1 MKKILLSV
9 LLASALF
16 SQETTKIQKSENLSL
31 TIYNN
36 NLAMINEERSLNI
49 KKDGTQKL
57 IYEGVPSSVIFESII
72 PYFSKPTT
80 LYSQNYHYD
89 ILSLNKLLE
98 KHINKEIIYKDY
110 TDEYTYKREKAI
122 LLSLNPILLQKN
134 EEIIS
139 GIKST
144 DIIFSKL
151 PSDLITKPSL
161 VWKTTSQ
168 KGKQKIKLNYLTR
181 NISWK
186 SDYILN
192 LDETNSLNGWIS
204 IQNNSGTVY
213 ENANIYVIAGDVK
226 TNSVKRKL
234 TQRYE
239 MASMDTM
246 AKSPNVAQKSF
257 SGYHLYTIPFKETIN
272 NNEKKQIN
280 FINKS
285 ALNVQSKAT
294 SNNGIYFHR
303 FSKIKAQNFNHKLE
317 LNNTKEAGL
326 GLALPTG
333 TVRVYKKDEGISHF
347 IGEDRIKHTSKNEE
361 ISLHIGKF
369 FDITQ
374 DVTQLFNKK
383 TRESVRTKYSRLI
396 ENKTDKARLIEI
408 TEKVYSNNIKN
419 IDSTNTCTDT
429 CTFKK
434 EGLNTYTY
442 TIKLKP
448 QSKYK
453 FVVDYELFYF
463 QPLVQKIKS

>member
-36 NLAMINEERSLNI
+36 NLAMINEERAVNI
-49 KKDGTQKL
+49 NNTGSQKL
-57 IYEGVPSSVIFESII
+57 IYEGIPSSVIFESII

-98 KHINKEIIYKDY
+98 KHINKEVIYKNYSD
-110 TDEYTYKREKAI
+110 DYTYKRETAV

-134 EEIIS
+134 QEIIS
-139 GIKST
+139 GIKTT

-151 PSDLITKPSL
+151 PNDLITKPSL
-161 VWKTTSQ
+161 VWKTRSE
-168 KGKQKIKLNYLTR
+168 KGNQKIKLNYLTR

-192 LDETNSLNGWIS
+192 LDEKNSLNAWIT
-204 IQNNSGTVY
+204 IQNNSGSAY
-213 ENANIYVIAGDVK
+213 KNANIHVIAGDVK
-226 TNSVKRKL
+226 TNRRIVRKSAP
-234 TQRYE
+234 RYE
-239 MASMDTM
+239 MAAMNTM
-246 AKSPNVAQKSF
+246 ADSPKVAQKSF

-285 ALNVQSKAT
+285 NLKVQSKAT

-303 FSKIKAQNFNHKLE
+303 FSKIKGQNFNHKIE

-326 GLALPTG
+326 GLALPSG

-347 IGEDRIKHTSKNEE
+347 IGEDNIKHTSKNAE
-361 ISLHIGKF
+361 ISLTIGKF

-383 TRESVRTKYSRLI
+383 TKESVRTKYSRLI
-396 ENKTDKARLIEI
+396 ENKTDKPRLVEI
-408 TEKVYSNNIKN
+408 TETVYSNNVKN
-419 IDSTNTCTDT
+419 IVTSNTCKNN
-429 CTFKK
+429 CTVKK
-434 EGLNTYTY
+434 EGLNTYKY
-442 TIKLKP
+442 IINLKA

-453 FVVDYELFYF
+453 FVVDYELFYS
-463 QPLVQKIKS
+463 QLLRQQ

>member
-9 LLASALF
+9 FLASTLF
-16 SQETTKIQKSENLSL
+16 SQETTTIQKSENLSL

-36 NLAMINEERSLNI
+36 NLAMINEERAVNI
-49 KKDGTQKL
+49 KNAGSQKL
-57 IYEGVPSSVIFESII
+57 IYEGIPSSVIFESII

-98 KHINKEIIYKDY
+98 KHINKEVIYKVYSD
-110 TDEYTYKREKAI
+110 DYTYKREKAV

-134 EEIIS
+134 KEIIS
-139 GIKST
+139 GIKAT

-161 VWKTTSQ
+161 VWKTSSQ
-168 KGKQKIKLNYLTR
+168 KGSQKIKLNYLTR

-192 LDETNSLNGWIS
+192 FDETNSLNAWIT

-226 TNSVKRKL
+226 TNSVINRKGM
-234 TQRYE
+234 QRYE
-239 MASMDTM
+239 MAAMDTM
-246 AKSPNVAQKSF
+246 SSSPQVAQKSF

-285 ALNVQSKAT
+285 KVKVQSKAT

-303 FSKIKAQNFNHKLE
+303 FSKIKAQKFNHKVE

-347 IGEDRIKHTSKNEE
+347 VGEDNIQHTSKNEE
-361 ISLHIGKF
+361 ISLNIGKF

-374 DVTQLFNKK
+374 DVTQLYNKK
-383 TRESVRTKYSRLI
+383 TKESVRTKYSRLI
-396 ENKTDKARLIEI
+396 ENKTNKPRLIEI
-408 TEKVYSNNIKN
+408 SEKVYSNNIKN
-419 IDSTNTCTDT
+419 IVTSNTCKNN

-434 EGLNTYTY
+434 EDLNTYTY
-442 TIKLKP
+442 TISLEAQSQYKL
-448 QSKYK
+448 
-453 FVVDYELFYF
+453 VVDYELFYAT
-463 QPLVQKIKS
+463 PLRQKM